1 MASPASALGSM
12 LRDVGAVRALG
23 PREIDPGDPD
33 DAPGD
38 HEGRP
43 YEEVRPP
50 LSARGPAATRANLS
64 ADPQWAGCAG
74 LPLYLSRVRGL
85 TDRSPGKVL
94 LLTTWA
100 CGLFLLAFALFAGFT
115 VGVFYLPAA
124 ASLLLVGLVSLI
136 RSIIMG
142 DSDDAPSRDPD
153 TLG

>member
-1 MASPASALGSM
+1 MDAFLRA
-12 LRDVGAVRALG
+12 LRDLAFLAALTASTFTVIGAPILG
-23 PREIDPGDPD
+23 VSLGFL
-33 DAPGD
+33 GWM
-38 HEGRP
+38 G
-43 YEEVRPP
+43 
-50 LSARGPAATRANLS
+50 AAA
-64 ADPQWAGCAG
+64 AVGCAG